1 MWKTAQI
8 TPMFKSD
15 DPTNITNYRPIAIL
29 PTISKLLEKI
39 LYNQLI
45 NHLENNNL
53 LSDSQ
58 HGFDPCSQLCRLC
71 CFSESKLRVSLNKG
85 QITGAIYIDFQ
96 KAFDTVNHQILLN
109 KLLSFHL
116 SSSAIDM
123 FKSYLSD
130 RL

>member
-1 MWKTAQI
+1 
-8 TPMFKSD
+8 
-15 DPTNITNYRPIAIL
+15 
-29 PTISKLLEKI
+29 LLEKI

-53 LSDSQ
+53 LSDCQ
-58 HGFDPCSQLCRLC
+58 HGFRP
-71 CFSESKLRVSLNKG
+71 LRSTMSALLILTEQIRMSLNKG